1 MEIYVVM
8 QSFPEVAAVNDDLDI
23 IDVPFERAVGYFLNK
38 EKAERRAEELQLA
51 DDRQVAECFCDPT
64 EFYVQEITL
73 KDEVAA

>member
-23 IDVPFERAVGYFLNK
+23 IDAPFERPVGYFLNK
-38 EKAERRAEELQLA
+38 ENAERYAEELQLD
-51 DDRQVAECFCDPT
+51 DDRQVEELLCDPT
-64 EFYVQEITL
+64 EFYVQEIVL